1 MKGFGFEMRLW
12 KDLKAFSAGSKKK
25 MIVTVLM
32 NPCFHSVCLYRLANL
47 FYRLHLGIIAKII
60 WYINR
65 IVFCCDIDYRAD
77 LAGGFVLVHGLGCVI
92 GKGVKSE
99 GKLRVYQGVTIGGT
113 GKAGVYNDKKITMPV
128 FKDNVIVFTGAKV
141 LGPIVVGSDNRIK
154 AGALVTED
162 IEDYIK

>member
-1 MKGFGFEMRLW
+1 MRLW

-25 MIVTVLM
+25 MLVTVFT
-32 NPCFHSVCLYRLANL
+32 NPCFHAVCLYRLSN
-47 FYRLHLGIIAKII
+47 FFSRLHIGILAKLI

-99 GKLRVYQGVTIGGT
+99 GVLRVYQGVTIGGT
-113 GKAGVYNDKKITMPV
+113 GKVREFEGRRISMPV
-128 FKDNVIVFTGAKV
+128 FKENVVVFTGAKV
-141 LGPIVVGSDNRIK
+141 LGPVIIGKNNRIK
-154 AGALVTED
+154 AASLVTED
-162 IEDYIK
+162 IEDYINEKK